1 MLVAAEEVQVV
12 MRVVEVAAEAADI
25 MVEVAAQ
32 DADILQVAEA
42 EVRQL
47 FWSAGR

>member
-1 MLVAAEEVQVV
+1 MLGVVAEVQAV
-12 MRVVEVAAEAADI
+12 MMAAEVAAEAADI

-32 DADILQVAEA
+32 HAELLQAAEE